1 MSNHFDSRF
10 HLARYSELAEMSS
23 AVLNDPDMRQA
34 EKVDELSRL
43 LVRMGVHLEK
53 ARVADDI
60 EVLNQAALR
69 EERSQ

>member
-1 MSNHFDSRF
+1 MSDQHPLSRW
-10 HLARYSELAEMSS
+10 HLNRYSELAEMSS

-43 LVRMGVHLEK
+43 LVRMSVHLEK

-60 EVLNQAALR
+60 EVLSRAALR
-69 EERSQ
+69 RHEP